1 MALFGL
7 GKSRN
12 RSSTSKLSKLA
23 IRRTKSTG
31 NIESSK
37 PSTTKG
43 TFLKRYTSV
52 NRPPVPRSLHG
63 QSDQE
68 EDTSNS
74 SRPSSLSSESSE
86 SNDNSPTKNVSNPT
100 IKITSQDADELNE
113 KMKRLVTND
122 LELLLSMETQARIDA
137 QEERERNAAAEAA
150 REAAVATTPRPSRLK
165 FELPVTP
172 PRSRSPAAANAYPRA
187 RPIRSLPEDNLIN
200 RERLEDKRKKRKSRW
215 TRIMGSDQ
223 DSSSSESDEEDEP
236 IRLGTKVRLIR
247 RPLPTIGHV
256 RYIGPLESNEEYI
269 GVELE
274 SRVGNGDGSVNGK
287 YYFHTDPHRG
297 IFVKRNELKVV

>member
-7 GKSRN
+7 GKSKN
-12 RSSTSKLSKLA
+12 RFSTSKLSKLDV
-23 IRRTKSTG
+23 RRTKSTG
-31 NIESSK
+31 NIESSE

-52 NRPPVPRSLHG
+52 NRPPIPRSLHG
-63 QSDQE
+63 QSDQDDDNEDE
-68 EDTSNS
+68 ESSAS
-74 SRPSSLSSESSE
+74 SRSNSLSSESSE
-86 SNDNSPTKNVSNPT
+86 SNVTIPPKNPPAIN
-100 IKITSQDADELNE
+100 ITNHDLNE
-113 KMKRLVTND
+113 KMKRLTTND

-150 REAAVATTPRPSRLK
+150 REAAVAATPRPSRLK

-172 PRSRSPAAANAYPRA
+172 PRSRSPASANAYPRA
-187 RPIRSLPEDNLIN
+187 RPVRSLPEENTIIN
-200 RERLEDKRKKRKSRW
+200 RGLEDKRKKRKSRW

-223 DSSSSESDEEDEP
+223 DSSSSESDEEHEP
-236 IRLGTKVRLIR
+236 IQLGSKVRLIR

-256 RYIGPLESNEEYI
+256 RYIGPLGDGEYI

-274 SRVGNGDGSVNGK
+274 SRVGNNDGSVDGK
-287 YYFHTDPHRG
+287 RYFQTDPHRG